1 MRRTCINPCT
11 ITGALA
17 HAALGAA
24 SLLRYTLTT
33 ATRLHITYR
42 KDTGEVSTRVIEPRE
57 VRRSKAGDWYV
68 RAYDQLRDATRSFR
82 LDRITNYQPA

>member
-1 MRRTCINPCT
+1 MRRTRINPHT
-11 ITGALA
+11 ITSALA
-17 HAALGAA
+17 HAALGPA

-42 KDTGEVSTRVIEPRE
+42 AADGETTDRVIEPQD

-68 RAYDQLRDATRSFR
+68 RAWDNLRDADRSFR
-82 LDRITNYQPA
+82 LDRISAYQPA